1 MFSVLLLMAGIS
13 SAPPTPKVE
22 QRARASVRV
31 VRGREISE
39 RGWRPDADP
48 AQREILHREPS
59 GTTLLR
65 LTEFQ

>member
-1 MFSVLLLMAGIS
+1 MFSLLAILAGIS
-13 SAPPTPKVE
+13 SAPPPPKVE
-22 QRARASVRV
+22 RRARASVVV

-39 RGWRPDADP
+39 RGWRPATDSS
-48 AQREILHREPS
+48 QRETLHREPG